1 MRTQIG
7 QPVQFLWGF
16 GIASRAYRVS
26 SQGDF
31 DSCNSEFPKLSRFP
45 ASSAFTRALT
55 SSLTSALTRHGQV
68 AGGLG
73 ICRSQF
79 GDLCLPPGLWF
90 GDHHSGPRGSYL
102 RHDRGDKLCA
112 DGEYKL
118 NRPLSDLHGLNRMLF
133 QLLHICWSA
142 NSPGC
147 GCLCC
152 SSNSE
157 LQSCEPLCLSDQE
170 WDASERS
177 MIFPGWFACLLAL

>member
-68 AGGLG
+68 ARGLG

-90 GDHHSGPRGSYL
+90 GDHSGPRDGSSYYL

-133 QLLHICWSA
+133 QLLHIC
-142 NSPGC
+142 
-147 GCLCC
+147 
-152 SSNSE
+152 
-157 LQSCEPLCLSDQE
+157 
-170 WDASERS
+170 
-177 MIFPGWFACLLAL
+177 

>member
-45 ASSAFTRALT
+45 ASSAFTSALT
-55 SSLTSALTRHGQV
+55 SSLTSALTCRHGQV
-68 AGGLG
+68 ARGLG

-90 GDHHSGPRGSYL
+90 GDHRSGPRGSSYYL
-102 RHDRGDKLCA
+102 RHDRGGKLCA

-118 NRPLSDLHGLNRMLF
+118 NGPLSDLLGHNRMLF
-133 QLLHICWSA
+133 QLLHIC
-142 NSPGC
+142 
-147 GCLCC
+147 
-152 SSNSE
+152 
-157 LQSCEPLCLSDQE
+157 
-170 WDASERS
+170 
-177 MIFPGWFACLLAL
+177 